1 MKILRIEVFIFL
13 ALVVATMAFR
23 MYHSDKHAHTNGEVE
38 SPHLV
43 ILGIAQDAGYPQINC
58 KKTCCEKLWGNPEM
72 KKSVSCI
79 GIKDPKT
86 KKAWLIDAT
95 PDIKDQ
101 LHQLLSDE
109 YTLEGI
115 FLTHAHIG
123 HYTGLMELGREAM
136 GADAVPV
143 YVMPKMKTFIET
155 NGPWDQLV
163 KLNNIKLIPLENNKP
178 TILTESISIV
188 PMQVPHRDEY
198 SETVGYTINSTDK
211 SALFIPDIDKWDK
224 WDRDINEEIA
234 KVDYAFLDG
243 TFYRNGEIWGRDMS
257 DIPHP
262 FIQESMSYF
271 NKLSASEKNK
281 IYFIHLNHTNPL
293 LDKSSEERQSFDKK
307 RYHVAREGQI
317 VDL

>member
-13 ALVVATMAFR
+13 ALLVATMAFR
-23 MYHSDKHAHTNGEVE
+23 MYHSDKLAHTNGEGE
-38 SPHLV
+38 SPHLI

-101 LHQLLSDE
+101 LHHLLSDE

-115 FLTHAHIG
+115 FLTHAHMG

-163 KLNNIKLIPLENNKP
+163 KLNNIKCIPLEHNKP

>member
-13 ALVVATMAFR
+13 ALLVATMAFR
-23 MYHSDKHAHTNGEVE
+23 MYHSDKLAHTNGEGE
-38 SPHLV
+38 SPHLI

-101 LHQLLSDE
+101 LNQLLSDE

-115 FLTHAHIG
+115 FLTHAHMG